1 MIIFKEKKKLADY
14 IASKINSHTIGL
26 TATMGALH
34 EGHMS
39 LIKES
44 KKKCDISI
52 CSIFINPKQFN
63 NLNDFIKYPKTT
75 ESDLKLLEESKCDI
89 VYMPKSED
97 LYKKNEKI
105 IKYEFNNLEKYL
117 EGKYRP
123 NHFNGVAMIIEKLFK
138 LIRPTHAFFGEKD
151 LQQLLIIKQLVKKNE
166 IDIRIVGCPTIRDKK
181 GLAMSSRN
189 KLLSR
194 NDQTYSAKIYQQLL
208 KCKKNYTKT
217 SLRDLKKN
225 AINNL
230 SKSKKIEVEYLDFVD
245 ITTLKPKIIFKKNT
259 KYAVCIA
266 VNISGVRLIDN
277 IIL

>member
-34 EGHMS
+34 EGHIS

-97 LYKKNEKI
+97 LYEKNEKT

-151 LQQLLIIKQLVKKNE
+151 LQQLLIIKQLVKKNRM
-166 IDIRIVGCPTIRDKK
+166 DIRIIGCPTIRDNK

-189 KLLSR
+189 TLLSR
-194 NDQTYSAKIYQQLL
+194 K
-208 KCKKNYTKT
+208 
-217 SLRDLKKN
+217 
-225 AINNL
+225 
-230 SKSKKIEVEYLDFVD
+230 
-245 ITTLKPKIIFKKNT
+245 
-259 KYAVCIA
+259 
-266 VNISGVRLIDN
+266 
-277 IIL
+277 

>member
-34 EGHMS
+34 EGHIS

-97 LYKKNEKI
+97 LYEKNEKT

-151 LQQLLIIKQLVKKNE
+151 LQQLLIIKQLVKKNG

-245 ITTLKPKIIFKKNT
+245 ITTLKPKIIFEKNT

>member
-1 MIIFKEKKKLADY
+1 MIIFKKKELLADY

-34 EGHMS
+34 EGHVS

-52 CSIFINPKQFN
+52 CSIFINPTQFN
-63 NLNDFIKYPKTT
+63 NINDFIKYPKTS
-75 ESDLKLLEESKCDI
+75 ESDLKLLKKSKCDV
-89 VYMPKSED
+89 VYMPESKD
-97 LYKKNEKI
+97 LYKKNEKV
-105 IKYEFNNLEKYL
+105 IKYEFNNLAKYL
-117 EGKYRP
+117 EGKCRP

-151 LQQLLIIKQLVKKNE
+151 LQQLLIIKQLVKKNRM
-166 IDIRIVGCPTIRDKK
+166 DIRIIGCPTIRDNK

-189 KLLSR
+189 TLLSE
-194 NDQTYSAKIYQQLL
+194 NDQTFSAKIYQQLL
-208 KCKKNYTKT
+208 ICKKNYTKT
-217 SLRDLKKN
+217 PLLDLKKN
-225 AINNL
+225 VIKNL

-245 ITTLKPKIIFKKNT
+245 ITTLKPKMIFEKKT

>member
-34 EGHMS
+34 EGHIS

-151 LQQLLIIKQLVKKNE
+151 LQQLLIIKQLVKKNG

-245 ITTLKPKIIFKKNT
+245 ITTLKPKIIFEKNT

>member
-34 EGHMS
+34 EGHIS

-63 NLNDFIKYPKTT
+63 NKNDFIKYPKTT

-97 LYKKNEKI
+97 LYEKNEKT

-151 LQQLLIIKQLVKKNE
+151 LQQLLIIKQLVKKNG

-245 ITTLKPKIIFKKNT
+245 ITTLKPKIIFEKNT

>member
-34 EGHMS
+34 EGHIS

-97 LYKKNEKI
+97 LYEKNEKT

-151 LQQLLIIKQLVKKNE
+151 LQQLLIIKQLVKKNG
-166 IDIRIVGCPTIRDKK
+166 IDIRIVGCPTIRDKQ

-245 ITTLKPKIIFKKNT
+245 ITTLKPKIIFEKNT

>member
-34 EGHMS
+34 EGHIS

-97 LYKKNEKI
+97 LYEKNEKT

-151 LQQLLIIKQLVKKNE
+151 LQQLLIIKQLVKKNG
-166 IDIRIVGCPTIRDKK
+166 IDISIVGCPTIRDKK

-245 ITTLKPKIIFKKNT
+245 ITTLKPKIIFEKNT

>member
-14 IASKINSHTIGL
+14 IASKINNHTIGL
-26 TATMGALH
+26 TPTMGALH
-34 EGHMS
+34 EGHVS

-138 LIRPTHAFFGEKD
+138 FIRPTHAFFGEKD
-151 LQQLLIIKQLVKKNE
+151 LQQLLIIKQLVKKNG
-166 IDIRIVGCPTIRDKK
+166 IDIRIIGCPTIRDKK

-217 SLRDLKKN
+217 SLLDLKKN

-245 ITTLKPKIIFKKNT
+245 ITTLKPKIIFEKNT